1 MATIAR
7 TLGVR
12 NAKPRAQLHPLPF
25 IRLAHTVMDQ
35 FIRHGGCDRL
45 AVPLGDHRQHHVD
58 RRRTPRAG
66 EAVAVDLEQ
75 FISHFKLGELLA
87 QRLLVLP
94 MHRAAMLIEQSGLC
108 QNMRTRADRSE
119 RHAIKGS
126 RRSFGDQ
133 PAKLL
138 LLHTSSP
145 EQTTTCGIGPR
156 SAMEP
161 STSMRRHWRRVRPC
175 RRSS

>member
-1 MATIAR
+1 
-7 TLGVR
+7 
-12 NAKPRAQLHPLPF
+12 
-25 IRLAHTVMDQ
+25 MDQ

-58 RRRTPRAG
+58 RRPTPRAG

-119 RHAIKGS
+119 RHAIKGQS
-126 RRSFGDQ
+126 PQLGDQ

-138 LLHTSSP
+138 LLHIKPGADHHMRHRPKISDGAIDVDAQPLEART
-145 EQTTTCGIGPR
+145 
-156 SAMEP
+156 ALP
-161 STSMRRHWRRVRPC
+161 SIE
-175 RRSS
+175 